1 MDITA
6 LLIEAAWLMATGM
19 VVVFVFLLIL
29 IGALRLMS
37 YIFADTEQA
46 QANQQA
52 SATTTHRSKRPSK
65 AHIAA
70 IAAAVH
76 QYKKQ

>member
-46 QANQQA
+46 NQQA
-52 SATTTHRSKRPSK
+52 SATTTHHSKRPSK

-70 IAAAVH
+70 IAVAVH